1 VLAAGEFTP
10 AAIGRGH
17 DLVQALRFDMDAGRR
32 ARLSQL
38 GFDQA
43 EATELSALHTPNFM

>member
-1 VLAAGEFTP
+1 
-10 AAIGRGH
+10 
-17 DLVQALRFDMDAGRR
+17 LVQALRSDMDAGRR

-38 GFDQA
+38 GFDHA